1 MKDGRLVKTWQK
13 RDTCTHITSEPGAYR
28 VEASIP
34 FEGKSRGWIY
44 SNPIYI
50 TP

>member
-1 MKDGRLVKTWQK
+1 
-13 RDTCTHITSEPGAYR
+13 

-44 SNPIYI
+44 SNPIYV